1 MFLVILGA
9 WTVIYIF
16 ATVRRFIGAIVAPD
30 VVRAPGDVN
39 YSVVNVLCWTILTF
53 ALFAL
58 VDRHPFDR
66 FRWRSLP
73 VTLLVLAVITVWR
86 LFFEAFTFSYF
97 ITTMPGKEIFRQ
109 YLLTGV
115 DRAFLDTMV
124 VWLIGQALRVQRLR
138 HVAAL
143 RASELSKQLAVAQL
157 DNLRAQLQP
166 HFLFNTL
173 NSVAA
178 LVGEDAG
185 RARTMIARLSELLR
199 LSLQTMSEKL
209 VTLAEELE
217 IVSRYIE
224 IQRLRFDDSMSFTV
238 DVAGDC
244 LDAAVPPFLLQPL
257 VENSIKHGMD
267 SSRRCCAILLQARRS
282 GDALR
287 IEITNDAETAP
298 GPIVERVG
306 LFNTRAR
313 LQAVYG
319 DACSLTIGGV
329 AGASV
334 TATIVLPFMQQRPAG
349 RLEEPVLV

>member
-1 MFLVILGA
+1 
-9 WTVIYIF
+9 
-16 ATVRRFIGAIVAPD
+16 
-30 VVRAPGDVN
+30 
-39 YSVVNVLCWTILTF
+39 
-53 ALFAL
+53 
-58 VDRHPFDR
+58 
-66 FRWRSLP
+66 
-73 VTLLVLAVITVWR
+73 
-86 LFFEAFTFSYF
+86 
-97 ITTMPGKEIFRQ
+97 MPGKEIFRQ

-313 LQAVYG
+313 LQALYG
-319 DACSLTIGGV
+319 DACSLTIGGG

-334 TATIVLPFMQQRPAG
+334 TATIVLPFTQQRPAG
-349 RLEEPVLV
+349 RFEEPVLV